1 MTRPLRPGF
10 LKSLFPANAVAPGAG
25 ADKLL
30 LEAGDFIL
38 LESGDFVL
46 LE

>member
-1 MTRPLRPGF
+1 VTRPLRPGF
-10 LKSLFPANAVAPGAG
+10 LKNLFPNTGAG

>member
-10 LKSLFPANAVAPGAG
+10 LKNLFPNTGAGPGAG